1 MYKEGGKGGGKKVKK
16 IKELIY
22 PNGSGRRPPDWS
34 DLKFRFFAY
43 SGGAS
48 AASVLQRIHSGRGD
62 VGLRPV
68 SLI

>member
-1 MYKEGGKGGGKKVKK
+1 MK
-16 IKELIY
+16 IFIC

-48 AASVLQRIHSGRGD
+48 AASVLYRIYSGTRDTG
-62 VGLRPV
+62 RR
-68 SLI
+68 LILLI